1 MSQKQKQS
9 AAQKVRITL
18 TVMGRPVSMMID
30 PGLEEFYRRANK
42 DVNEA
47 ISSYN
52 GIYSKTTGNDTIDVL
67 IRVCLNFAIQNVFS
81 SQRTDAQSI
90 RNYLKELQ
98 NDLSNYL
105 NDRHDSD

>member
-1 MSQKQKQS
+1 MNQKQS
-9 AAQKVRITL
+9 QNTTRKVRITL
-18 TVMGRPVSMMID
+18 TVMGRQVSMMID
-30 PGLEEFYRRANK
+30 PELEEFYRRANK

-47 ISSYN
+47 VSSYN

-81 SQRTDAQSI
+81 SERTDADSI
-90 RNYLKELQ
+90 RNYLKELN

-105 NDRHDSD
+105 NDSNDKA